1 MKNKIMRFIMLFI
14 LFLLAIYL
22 SSNDDEMGEII
33 SIVFIYSSIFYI
45 INVKTMINCDFSRV
59 KNESYIKL
67 IKTRIMRIW
76 RYFFIYYV
84 ILLIC
89 YVAYCCLLFKYLDEI
104 IFKYFSISFHSS
116 IIFYLITLYFS
127 FSVILSIFS
136 IQNLNISIFNR
147 ICAEYERDMK

>member
-1 MKNKIMRFIMLFI
+1 MKNKIMLFIMLFI
-14 LFLLAIYL
+14 LFLLA
-22 SSNDDEMGEII
+22 SSNDDEMSETI
-33 SIVFIYSSIFYI
+33 SIVFIYSSIFYFI
-45 INVKTMINCDFSRV
+45 KVKTMVNCDFSRV
-59 KNESYIKL
+59 KNESYIKI
-67 IKTRIMRIW
+67 IKTHMMRIW

-89 YVAYCCLLFKYLDEI
+89 YVAHCCLLFKYIDEI

-147 ICAEYERDMK
+147 ICAEYERDIK